1 MKLKHSLDQL
11 LASSVLLARS
21 DQDDDSGSHSLK
33 ELKPIGEYSR

>member
-11 LASSVLLARS
+11 LASSLASS

-33 ELKPIGEYSR
+33 EMKPLGEYYD